1 MFPYKR
7 CSWSESNRTLSPAV
21 WNSSKTENVINVF
34 VAKVSVSPVCF
45 ITVKLSV
52 YCPKLKTSVYYVL
65 CVLNYIVLKQTNG
78 TASRQKLS
86 SFFIYSKKLYHMKNK
101 QYL

>member
-34 VAKVSVSPVCF
+34 VAKVSVSAVCF

-52 YCPKLKTSVYYVL
+52 YCLKQKTSVYYVL

-78 TASRQKLS
+78 TTASRQKLS
-86 SFFIYSKKLYHMKNK
+86 
-101 QYL
+101 